1 MALYADGGIF
11 ASKPYAASGAY
22 IDRMSD
28 YCSGCRYQA
37 KLKLGADA
45 CPFTF
50 LYWYFLIVNEQKLK
64 NNSRMV
70 MAFRNLDRL
79 DDETKR
85 NLVLQA
91 EHFLKAN
98 GIF

>member
-1 MALYADGGIF
+1 MPRVELPNTHGMALYADGGIF

-28 YCSGCRYQA
+28 YYSGCRYQE

-64 NNSRMV
+64 KISEWRWLTV
-70 MAFRNLDRL
+70 
-79 DDETKR
+79 
-85 NLVLQA
+85 
-91 EHFLKAN
+91 
-98 GIF
+98 I